1 MPFPPAPGV
10 AGPLGTTTL
19 PMHPQ
24 AALLEHLQE
33 LRRVAE
39 LRDGACAVAKAGWLA
54 AVDAL
59 FARLQAWLEP
69 ASSRGL
75 ARVERV
81 SVHIADDEVGAYDAP
96 ALKVTM
102 PGPRLVWVRPVGT
115 LVVGARGYVEMVCG
129 ANRGLLVL
137 NRDGIWKLR
146 AQPWT
151 RCSTRLAPLDE
162 DEFARTL
169 TQLIL

>member
-1 MPFPPAPGV
+1 
-10 AGPLGTTTL
+10 
-19 PMHPQ
+19 MHPA
-24 AALLEHLQE
+24 AALLEHLEE
-33 LRRVAE
+33 LRRRAA
-39 LRDGACAVAKAGWLA
+39 LREGEYAAARGSWLA
-54 AVDAL
+54 ALDAL
-59 FARLQAWLEP
+59 LQRLHAWLEP

-75 ARVERV
+75 ARVERAT
-81 SVHIADDEVGAYDAP
+81 VHIADDEVGAYDAP

-102 PGPRLVWVRPVGT
+102 PGPRVVWVRPVGT

-146 AQPWT
+146 AEPQT
-151 RCSTRLAPLDE
+151 RGSSRLAPLDE
-162 DEFARTL
+162 NEFARTL